1 MAMGGLVARWFIE
14 QEGGNRVV
22 DHLVM
27 CGTPNVG
34 SPFGKIDSAR
44 NLTDIHID
52 MHVSS
57 LAA

>member
-1 MAMGGLVARWFIE
+1 MGGLVARWFIE